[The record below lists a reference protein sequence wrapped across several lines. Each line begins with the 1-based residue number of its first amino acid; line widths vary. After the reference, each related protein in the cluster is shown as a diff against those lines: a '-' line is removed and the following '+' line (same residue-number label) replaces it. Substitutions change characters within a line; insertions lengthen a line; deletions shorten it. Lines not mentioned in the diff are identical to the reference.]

1 MRITLSL
8 LSLVL
13 GLTFSLPTGTAL
25 AQGTAFTYQ
34 GILNDGGN
42 PANGSYDLRLIVYD
56 ALTGGAQKG
65 NAITTTATAVS
76 NGLFTV
82 TLDPGAGVF
91 DGSARWLEIAVR
103 TNGDTAFT
111 TLTPRQQLTPAPY
124 ALYAGTSSDVT
135 AGSVVK
141 SLNSLKDNVTL
152 AAGSNVV
159 ITPSGNTLTIASAGA
174 GGSGIWSLNGSNA
187 YYATGNVGIGTTTP
201 PSRLDVV
208 GNWNGQYGAL
218 QLAGDKPTLR
228 FTGGPVTG
236 NSSWLLHV
244 GNDAGNLGFYRKTG
258 ATWSQVMAL
267 TTNGH
272 VGINTTIPNN
282 NMLEIAGQNALGL
295 VGYNPFLTFYD
306 DNAGYAKSRI
316 QGVGGDLNLFT
327 ESYMNGSNPFSFLKL
342 ANSGNVGIGSSAP
355 VGKLEVVGQD
365 AVRLIGYN
373 PFLTFYDDNAGYAKS
388 RIQGVGG
395 DLNLFTESYMNGSK
409 PFSFL
414 KLANSGNV
422 GIGSSAPVGKLEVVG
437 QDAVRLIGYQ
447 PFLTFLDDNAGYAR
461 SRIQGVGGDLF
472 FEAESYVNG
481 ANPNNYMKLSN
492 SGNVSVKNITIRGGA
507 DVAEPFEF
515 SAAEA
520 EVVPGSVVI
529 IDDEHPG
536 KLRLSTHAYDTR
548 VAGIVS
554 GANGV
559 NPGISLHQ
567 EGVLEGSRNVA
578 LSGRVYVLADAA
590 NGPIRAGDLLTTSE
604 TPGCAMKV
612 TDHARAQG
620 AILGKA
626 MTGLKAGTGTVL
638 VLVSLQ

>member
-1 MRITLSL
+1 M
-8 LSLVL
+8 
-13 GLTFSLPTGTAL
+13 
-25 AQGTAFTYQ
+25 
-34 GILNDGGN
+34 
-42 PANGSYDLRLIVYD
+42 
-56 ALTGGAQKG
+56 
-65 NAITTTATAVS
+65 
-76 NGLFTV
+76 
-82 TLDPGAGVF
+82 F

-295 VGYNPFLTFYD
+295 V
-306 DNAGYAKSRI
+306 
-316 QGVGGDLNLFT
+316 
-327 ESYMNGSNPFSFLKL
+327 
-342 ANSGNVGIGSSAP
+342 
-355 VGKLEVVGQD
+355 
-365 AVRLIGYN
+365 GYN

>member
-316 QGVGGDLNLFT
+316 H
-327 ESYMNGSNPFSFLKL
+327 
-342 ANSGNVGIGSSAP
+342 
-355 VGKLEVVGQD
+355 
-365 AVRLIGYN
+365 
-373 PFLTFYDDNAGYAKS
+373 
-388 RIQGVGG
+388 GVGG